1 MRPPRSAL
9 LFLCASLTALAY
21 YFVLFANLGNYYYY
35 RGTYVSRVA
44 GDAVVVLAA
53 FSCIEVLRT
62 ERRIALR
69 AVAGALAVP
78 LVLVML
84 LVLWYGVRRYVAA

>member
-1 MRPPRSAL
+1 VRLPRSAL

-21 YFVLFANLGNYYYY
+21 YFVLFANLGNYYYH
-35 RGTYVSRVA
+35 RGTYVGKVA
-44 GDAVVVLAA
+44 ADAVVVLAA

-69 AVAGALAVP
+69 ALAGALAAP